1 MSGHHLAQVNIAL
14 PLEPLT
20 SARLS
25 GFVAALDE
33 INALA
38 DAAPGF
44 VWRLQTED
52 GDATAIRLLDDD
64 RLIVNMSVWS
74 SMTSLTEFVY
84 HSDHV
89 RIMRQRRTWFETMS
103 EAYQALWWVPAGHLP
118 TVAEAEQR
126 ITHLRAHGPT
136 EYAFTFRSSFP
147 SPSATEPSTSDI
159 RQAGQ
164 DLTCPA

>member
-1 MSGHHLAQVNIAL
+1 MPGHHLAQVNIAL
-14 PLEPLT
+14 PLEPLG

-33 INALA
+33 INSLA
-38 DAAPGF
+38 DAATGF
-44 VWRLQTED
+44 IWRLQTED

-74 SMTSLTEFVY
+74 SMASLTEFVY
-84 HSDHV
+84 RSDHV
-89 RIMRQRRTWFETMS
+89 RIMRQRRGWFETMS

-126 ITHLRAHGPT
+126 ITRLRAHGPT
-136 EYAFTFRSSFP
+136 EYAFTFRNAFP
-147 SPSATEPSTSDI
+147 APSASEPSASDV
-159 RQAGQ
+159 RPADE

>member
-1 MSGHHLAQVNIAL
+1 MLGHLAQVNIAL

-20 SARLS
+20 SDRLA
-25 GFVAALDE
+25 GFVGALDE

-52 GDATAIRLLDDD
+52 GDATAVQVLDDD
-64 RLIVNMSVWS
+64 RLLINMSVW
-74 SMTSLTEFVY
+74 TSLEALADFAY
-84 HSDHV
+84 RSDHV
-89 RIMRQRRTWFETMS
+89 RIMRQRREWFVPMAQ
-103 EAYQALWWVPAGHLP
+103 AYQALWWVPAGHVP

-126 ITHLRAHGPT
+126 ITHLREHGPT
-136 EYAFTFRSSFP
+136 EHSFTFRSPFP
-147 SPSATEPSTSDI
+147 DPSRSPLPRLSD
-159 RQAGQ
+159 

>member
-25 GFVAALDE
+25 GFVSALDE

-44 VWRLQTED
+44 VWRLQTEN
-52 GDATAIRLLDDD
+52 GDATAIRLLGDE
-64 RLIVNMSVWS
+64 RLIVDMSVWS

-84 HSDHV
+84 RSGHV
-89 RIMRQRRTWFETMS
+89 RIMRQRRTRFEGMS
-103 EAYQALWWVPAGHLP
+103 EAYQALWWVPADRG
-118 TVAEAEQR
+118 R
-126 ITHLRAHGPT
+126 GRGAHH
-136 EYAFTFRSSFP
+136 
-147 SPSATEPSTSDI
+147 SPA
-159 RQAGQ
+159 
-164 DLTCPA
+164 

>member
-1 MSGHHLAQVNIAL
+1 MTGHHLAQVNIAL

-84 HSDHV
+84 RSDHV
-89 RIMRQRRTWFETMS
+89 RIMRQRRGWFETMS

-136 EYAFTFRSSFP
+136 GYAFTFRNSFA
-147 SPSATEPSTSDI
+147 SPSSSASPTSAI
-159 RQAGQ
+159 HRTSA

>member
-1 MSGHHLAQVNIAL
+1 MPGHHLAQVNIAL

-20 SARLS
+20 STRLA

-33 INALA
+33 INASA

-52 GDATAIRLLDDD
+52 GDATAIRILDDD
-64 RLIVNMSVWS
+64 RLLINMSVW
-74 SMTSLTEFVY
+74 TSLEALAEFAY
-84 HSDHV
+84 RGDHV
-89 RIMRQRRTWFETMS
+89 RIMRRRRDWFVPMTQ
-103 EAYQALWWVPAGHLP
+103 AYQCLWWVPAGHLP

-126 ITHLRAHGPT
+126 LTHLREHGPAT
-136 EYAFTFRSSFP
+136 YAFTFGQPFQ
-147 SPSATEPSTSDI
+147 SPAQPAVSPI
-159 RQAGQ
+159 RD